1 MEGEGEWE
9 KMGRRVRD
17 GGRGMERDSE
27 RDIFGEK
34 NKEIDRYR

>member
-1 MEGEGEWE
+1 MEGERDWE

-17 GGRGMERDSE
+17 GGTGMGKDSE

-34 NKEIDRYR
+34 KKEIDRYR